1 MNNDKIQKLIT
12 MIKRDRNYGSDDF
25 KGFESS
31 LRHSLRL
38 EQNEYDE
45 FEIDEKLSYLNKVFY
60 NGKTE
65 QLTSENASII
75 LEKILEDFKKEVE
88 ETQST
93 KSNEKER
100 NLFRQTKKKLKDFSN
115 EIDIE
120 EVSIYINEVMEN
132 NKEYDREEYNRILTR
147 NNQKRINQKLDLL
160 QSFTELNEK
169 LSGNEK
175 VKRHTNRIKETILVI
190 PATNEIGDP
199 IGYGDFVRNT
209 IIDYYNQNFPEYEI
223 KFVVSHLDETT
234 PHAHLFLDLKNKYTN
249 KYDFNKKEIEFV
261 EKFINENKLL
271 DLPKKPVLEDYK
283 IPRRSEKRQKYLYD
297 KDLKSWTA
305 SVLQTSFFQHF
316 NASALKYEKPIY
328 AKKLEKNKSYNERNK
343 LIEEEAKKPK
353 AERKFNFYQKSI
365 EAKELKIKELN
376 IGIEQNKHKIKDQTE
391 NLVKIKN
398 TYDKGVQRTKE
409 VETKLD
415 LKNSELNKVEE
426 LHRNLTEGIEKKK
439 LEEQVLSKSVSTL
452 NIDLNNKQKEK
463 EEIYKSIKHLE
474 QNKSK
479 IIGEIDN
486 QIDLSISSF
495 TKRIYSIINKHIKKI
510 ELDIK
515 DKVQSQ
521 TFRGD
526 AMHEFTEILHKLKK
540 MTVNLKTEDGFAKKS
555 ISALRGFFIR
565 STEKNKMEL
574 DDYYSAAKGEFD
586 GFSTL
591 SLFMTDKI
599 INETKSFKET
609 KEIIPVYENTAK
621 KVLDKR
627 MENEYVP
634 EVFKTIEKE
643 IKVAAEEHIEEV
655 KQVKK
660 NNLQKLKLRP

>member
-1 MNNDKIQKLIT
+1 MKNDKIEKIIT

-38 EQNEYDE
+38 DQNEYDE
-45 FEIDEKLSYLNKVFY
+45 FEIDEKLSYLNKVFF

-65 QLTSENASII
+65 QLTPENASVI
-75 LEKILEDFKKEVE
+75 LEKMIEDFKKEVE

-261 EKFINENKLL
+261 EKFINDNKLL

-353 AERKFNFYQKSI
+353 AERSHNYYQKKI
-365 EAKELKIKELN
+365 NDQKELINKLTNKINIKENENKALQEKNNELELKFEKMDNNYKNGLN
-376 IGIEQNKHKIKDQTE
+376 KT
-391 NLVKIKN
+391 
-398 TYDKGVQRTKE
+398 
-409 VETKLD
+409 
-415 LKNSELNKVEE
+415 SELHKEFK
-426 LHRNLTEGIEKKK
+426 EKQEQIKK
-439 LEEQVLSKSVSTL
+439 LEESNKLKINEFDKTINSK
-452 NIDLNNKQKEK
+452 K
-463 EEIYKSIKHLE
+463 EEIQKLE
-474 QNKSK
+474 NK
-479 IIGEIDN
+479 IIDNNKVIKQKKEEFNKEID
-486 QIDLSISSF
+486 
-495 TKRIYSIINKHIKKI
+495 RVYEIIQKDSNELIEKVNKK
-510 ELDIK
+510 
-515 DKVQSQ
+515 
-521 TFRGD
+521 
-526 AMHEFTEILHKLKK
+526 
-540 MTVNLKTEDGFAKKS
+540 
-555 ISALRGFFIR
+555 
-565 STEKNKMEL
+565 
-574 DDYYSAAKGEFD
+574 
-586 GFSTL
+586 L
-591 SLFMTDKI
+591 SLFESTYAKLSSEISEFKNSINKSMAEAFKIFGKLKDIKMEFNKINGDKKNGVFNGLVSYI
-599 INETKSFKET
+599 MFGSEKDNEQVNKLYQEATKSFDEEFGIGSLLIVD
-609 KEIIPVYENTAK
+609 EIV
-621 KVLDKR
+621 
-627 MENEYVP
+627 
-634 EVFKTIEKE
+634 KTNKTVEEIKE
-643 IKVAAEEHIEEV
+643 IKPVFDKTVKPAIDKKLDDLEFLQSKTRTYKTELNDYANELKQEIEID
-655 KQVKK
+655 K
-660 NNLQKLKLRP
+660 NKFKMKI